1 MRVRVRGRVKFLR
14 TPGSSTMRKDG
25 CASAG
30 PLCPPSDEK
39 ELLAASKH
47 LMANYARAGLTL
59 TAEEEAEALDAFKR
73 FGITGLRKFYS
84 GKASTR
90 GVYREGSIDVVSKI
104 VFSN

>member
-1 MRVRVRGRVKFLR
+1 M
-14 TPGSSTMRKDG
+14 S
-25 CASAG
+25 ASAG
-30 PLCPPSDEK
+30 ADASDEK

-90 GVYREGSIDVVSKI
+90 GVYREGSTDVISEI

>member
-1 MRVRVRGRVKFLR
+1 M
-14 TPGSSTMRKDG
+14 S
-25 CASAG
+25 ASAG
-30 PLCPPSDEK
+30 ADASDEK
-39 ELLAASKH
+39 ELLDAFKH
-47 LMANYARAGLTL
+47 MNANYARAGLTF

-104 VFSN
+104 VFSK